1 LRFFGA
7 KNKIEIWVDGRR
19 LPGGEC
25 DARGLRVMV
34 KETSEASPGDRWT
47 VAMKRLMCAI
57 AAGLLIG
64 CAPAL
69 LQGRVSTHSYRAV
82 PEKSTFTVHSQN
94 TIGLTDRNI
103 VRLIE
108 QKLTERGYR
117 KVDSTAEAHI
127 VAIYSYN
134 VGQGTT
140 RLSSQ
145 PDPVFGGHAISSD
158 TAYPRSFEIALID
171 FKNSPDPKKPEI
183 VWQAELRSSGSV
195 SDMSRLAADFIDVIF
210 EHYGTT
216 VDNKLFFK
224 VVGN

>member
-1 LRFFGA
+1 
-7 KNKIEIWVDGRR
+7 
-19 LPGGEC
+19 
-25 DARGLRVMV
+25 
-34 KETSEASPGDRWT
+34 
-47 VAMKRLMCAI
+47 MKRLICAI
-57 AAGLLIG
+57 ATALLIG
-64 CAPAL
+64 CVPSML
-69 LQGRVSTHSYRAV
+69 RGRVSTVSYRAV
-82 PEKSTFTVHSQN
+82 PEKSTFAVHSQN

-117 KVDSTAEAHI
+117 KADSIAGADI
-127 VAIYSYN
+127 LVIYAYD

-140 RLSSQ
+140 RISSQ

-171 FKNSPDPKKPEI
+171 VKNSPNPKKPEI
-183 VWQAELRSSGSV
+183 VWQAELHSSGSV

-224 VVGN
+224 VLGN

>member
-1 LRFFGA
+1 MVEGKSKAHASERWEPAMKWL
-7 KNKIEIWVDGRR
+7 IWVMATA
-19 LPGGEC
+19 L
-25 DARGLRVMV
+25 V
-34 KETSEASPGDRWT
+34 
-47 VAMKRLMCAI
+47 
-57 AAGLLIG
+57 IG
-64 CAPAL
+64 CVPSML
-69 LQGRVSTHSYRAV
+69 RGRVSTVSYRAV
-82 PEKSTFTVHSQN
+82 PEQSTFTVHSQN
-94 TIGLTDRNI
+94 TIRLTDRNI

-117 KVDSTAEAHI
+117 KVDSMGGADI
-127 VAIYSYN
+127 VAIYAYD

-140 RLSSQ
+140 RISSQ
-145 PDPVFGGHAISSD
+145 PDLVFGGHAISSD

-210 EHYGTT
+210 EHYGAT

-224 VVGN
+224 VLGN

>member
-1 LRFFGA
+1 
-7 KNKIEIWVDGRR
+7 
-19 LPGGEC
+19 
-25 DARGLRVMV
+25 
-34 KETSEASPGDRWT
+34 
-47 VAMKRLMCAI
+47 MKPLMCAI

-64 CAPAL
+64 CAPMM
-69 LQGRVSTHSYRAV
+69 LQGRVSTVSYRTV

-117 KVDSTAEAHI
+117 KVDSTVGADI
-127 VAIYSYN
+127 VAIYAYD

-140 RLSSQ
+140 HISSQ
-145 PDPVFGGHAISSD
+145 PDLVFGGHAISSG

-183 VWQAELRSSGSV
+183 VWQAELHSSGSI
-195 SDMSRLAADFIDVIF
+195 SNMSRLAADFIDVIF
-210 EHYGTT
+210 EHYGAT